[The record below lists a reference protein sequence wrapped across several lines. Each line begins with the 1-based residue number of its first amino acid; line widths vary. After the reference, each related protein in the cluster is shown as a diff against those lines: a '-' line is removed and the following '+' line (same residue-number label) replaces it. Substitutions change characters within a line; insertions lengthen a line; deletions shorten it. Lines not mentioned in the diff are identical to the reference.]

1 MPKFKWFAVGTVALL
16 FLLTSCGSFFPSQR
30 PDQPPAFPRG
40 KVYIHAQSQTLE
52 LEVEIASTLEQ
63 HKYGLMFRDELPE
76 NSGMIFLFS
85 TNVTGGFWMKN
96 TKIPLSIAFINSEG
110 EILKIMDMEPYSLRS
125 HDPGVP
131 YRQALE
137 VNQGWFSEH
146 GVREGDLVE
155 LIIT

>member
-16 FLLTSCGSFFPSQR
+16 FLLTSRGSFFMQ
-30 PDQPPAFPRG
+30 QAPAFPRG
-40 KVYIHAQSQTLE
+40 KVYIRAQNQILE
-52 LEVEIASTLEQ
+52 LEVDIVATPEQ
-63 HKYGLMFRDELPE
+63 RKYGLMFRDKLPE
-76 NSGMIFLFS
+76 NSGMIFLFP
-85 TNVTGGFWMKN
+85 TNVTGGFWMKD

-110 EILKIMDMEPYSLRS
+110 EILKIMDMEPYSLKS

-137 VNQGWFSEH
+137 VNQGWFSRHE
-146 GVREGDLVE
+146 VKKGDLVE